1 MKDQRKYT
9 WGSRLAGRLPFYYGW
24 MMVPVAVITQA
35 VTGVGQTFG
44 ISVFNPSLQAS
55 LGISL
60 SALSGAYT
68 AGTLAAALPQTLIGS
83 LMDRIGI
90 RKTTLG
96 ILLLLGAACQLFSRV
111 DSLPALLVGFFSLR
125 LLGQGALSLMAGN
138 IPALWFRKRLGTV
151 TGIVSSGFSVSMAVL
166 PPFFLY
172 LINHFG
178 WRTAYARLGLL
189 VWLIGLPLVALLR
202 DGPGDVGQELDGGTA
217 EEVRELQTL
226 PKRDEIWTAAQAR
239 KTPAYWIMIINAAL
253 WAMVIT
259 AVFFNLLSI
268 LDSQGIT
275 AGVAAATY
283 TTYAAASL
291 ATQLAMGPIAD
302 RGSLRVLLL
311 ICMASLAAGIAV
323 LSQAAAPWMA
333 HSYAVLIGISAGLI
347 SLLGGTLFARYYGR
361 ESLGQLKGGMLTA
374 QVAGSSLGP
383 LITGLIYDFTGSF
396 QISLWIYVGILVPAA
411 LISLRAVRP
420 SRPQNPPFSSL

>member
-1 MKDQRKYT
+1 MKDQGNQS

-24 MMVPVAVITQA
+24 LMVPVAMVAQA
-35 VTGVGQTFG
+35 VTGVGQTYG
-44 ISVFNPSLQAS
+44 ISVFNPSLLES

-60 SALSGAYT
+60 SALSGAYMV
-68 AGTLAAALPQTLIGS
+68 GTLAAALPQTLIGS
-83 LMDRIGI
+83 LMDRLGI

-111 DSLPALLVGFFSLR
+111 NSLAALLVGFFTLR

-151 TGIVSSGFSVSMAVL
+151 TGIVSSGFSISMAVL

-172 LINHFG
+172 LINQLG
-178 WRTAYARLGLL
+178 WRAAYARLGVL
-189 VWLIGLPLVALLR
+189 VWLIALPLVALLR
-202 DGPGDVGQELDGGTA
+202 DGPADVGQELDGGIS
-217 EEVRELQTL
+217 EEARKAQAL
-226 PKRDEIWTAAQAR
+226 PKADDVWTAAQAR
-239 KTPAYWIMIINAAL
+239 KTPAYWIMVSNAAL

-268 LDSQGIT
+268 LDAQGIT

-291 ATQLAMGPIAD
+291 ATQLLMGPIAD

-311 ICMASLAAGIAV
+311 ICMSSLAAGIAV
-323 LSQAAAPWMA
+323 LSQAAVPWMA

-383 LITGLIYDFTGSF
+383 LITGLIYDLTGSF
-396 QISLWIYVGILVPAA
+396 RISLWIFVGLLIPAA
-411 LISLRAVRP
+411 LLSLRAVRP
-420 SRPQNPPFSSL
+420 DRPHPSREG